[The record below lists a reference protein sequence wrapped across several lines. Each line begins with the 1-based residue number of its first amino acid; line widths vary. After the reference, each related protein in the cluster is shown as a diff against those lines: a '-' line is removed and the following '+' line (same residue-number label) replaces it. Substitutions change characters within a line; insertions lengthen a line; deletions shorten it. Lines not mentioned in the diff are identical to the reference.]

1 MAVAKRAFMAGG
13 DRSAPGAAGSG
24 LVDDAVTD
32 AVLRKAL
39 WSRENEFELCKK
51 DTLVRRTEDGDFDVG
66 GRELGMSLQGRAA
79 VGVYG
84 GQSLDFFIDNANA
97 KLVIVDSDQQAAA
110 LAARG
115 DASVLSISRS
125 RDGEA
130 PRELF
135 SVDWLGHHG
144 ARAHIA
150 DVPSLTGLAITAAH
164 YGDLIARADRAP
176 RGASLDLSRA
186 FQVATAPPPEW
197 PDSGIDFT
205 TPDAATY
212 GTGYGWLPPVGW
224 GSWTIGPGAV
234 MEFRVPEKLCH
245 SGAILKMRVDPY
257 LPPSRADLETGV
269 WVNGKLATTWH
280 FNADGKFSSNT
291 VGDSDKHRVM
301 EVGAPL
307 DTGATCDAR
316 VELRFAR
323 PGAPSR
329 PIPRPKTRGRS
340 NCWCREQASCLRN
353 RRNPLHAGRVQQVPR
368 EWRLRAPR
376 GSPFPVS
383 LR

>member
-1 MAVAKRAFMAGG
+1 
-13 DRSAPGAAGSG
+13 
-24 LVDDAVTD
+24 
-32 AVLRKAL
+32 
-39 WSRENEFELCKK
+39 
-51 DTLVRRTEDGDFDVG
+51 
-66 GRELGMSLQGRAA
+66 
-79 VGVYG
+79 
-84 GQSLDFFIDNANA
+84 
-97 KLVIVDSDQQAAA
+97 
-110 LAARG
+110 
-115 DASVLSISRS
+115 
-125 RDGEA
+125 
-130 PRELF
+130 
-135 SVDWLGHHG
+135 
-144 ARAHIA
+144 
-150 DVPSLTGLAITAAH
+150 PSLTGLAITAAH

-307 DTGATCDAR
+307 DTGATCASRAPVLPAALFQGRRPAAAPTAGAGSKRRVCAIAVTRCMLDA
-316 VELRFAR
+316 F
-323 PGAPSR
+323 S
-329 PIPRPKTRGRS
+329 K
-340 NCWCREQASCLRN
+340 CRENGGFVRPAAPPFRFPCDEDHVAGDLALSPFHPHLHPQRPAHPVCTQQAGGHVGD
-353 RRNPLHAGRVQQVPR
+353 PATAGAGRDLCAGAGAHPGQQ
-368 EWRLRAPR
+368 AA
-376 GSPFPVS
+376 
-383 LR
+383 